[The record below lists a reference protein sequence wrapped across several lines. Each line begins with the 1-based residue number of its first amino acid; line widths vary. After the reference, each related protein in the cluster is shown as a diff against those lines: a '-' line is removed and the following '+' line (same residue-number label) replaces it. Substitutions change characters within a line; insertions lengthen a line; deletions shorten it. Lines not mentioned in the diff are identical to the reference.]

1 MASFMGIEEDQTPQE
16 SEAPAWLVAA
26 DNHNLG
32 NLQGG
37 SWFDSETWGQK
48 FENAG
53 YMIASGMLSGTNSFY
68 NTGITVAN
76 WFGAEAELRDNQE
89 WISSF
94 DSDMGEYYSQ
104 NRQAADLL
112 GFVAGSIIPG
122 LAGVK
127 LLNAGQAALRTAS
140 ATGLIGEN
148 LAVATGLKIPT
159 VAKFARLAADDI
171 LNAQATFSAINAN
184 GIRALIAGVGQNVLE
199 GVAFETAVQATMFKS
214 PILEDQDGWDIV
226 KNIAVGGALGG
237 VIGGAFETATTLG
250 AIKKMVAKGEE
261 SIKAFSSRTIAQ
273 EGASPAEKIILM
285 TEDKELS
292 MPRLIEADYDAKL
305 KAWLDRNRRTDDAIR
320 TEVHTMIP
328 GSDRELG
335 NMVADSIYG
344 LDKKTT
350 FNNLF
355 GADQV
360 ARFNQ
365 VTKVEKQLADNIK
378 TGVVDDTL
386 SVSYVKLHG
395 ERAGVVSDTPPGV
408 INLAD
413 RVAPAG
419 KETTEELVKAEVKGF
434 KFSPGD
440 NWSIKS
446 LSPKRGH
453 FEAEARFIYA
463 SEILKELKPGTEIN
477 LFDIPMLERA
487 LKDGITDIKITDNG
501 GKVIN
506 KSFTSVRDLEKF
518 VIEQKT
524 KAAEDLMKRW
534 VLEGSEIQEVGTAAI
549 AKITN
554 VKISRLEGTLGAP
567 EKDFFAWQSAK
578 EDYSAMLKSKGLQTP
593 AAEHADPRFL
603 PSVAKVTRK
612 AEDVKDLDGNVID
625 GMTYI
630 KLKQKLL
637 QQDMDRVVAKSAGEL
652 FDQLPEL
659 TDSHLFQSNRYGS
672 GAGVAS
678 FANGGY
684 GSLES
689 ITQQVGSVT
698 QRLKQQFRKET
709 ADAFDGALVSVGNKQ
724 EAAIEFS
731 TINQKVSR
739 MGKQVVRYTDP
750 DDGAE
755 YLVTKDALRKYADEE
770 SGALDIDALSAE
782 VPEELINIRNPEVA
796 SLVDLH
802 IARSGSRTQ
811 SYRELR
817 AVQGFEDVKDPEVF
831 RPIRPNP
838 NDYQFFAFVKD
849 PSVTGQG
856 HTTMIFAESDKKLAE
871 LIGKVPSKYKVFTKR
886 EVDEFKRARDEYEY
900 SRTLNESYI
909 NSELKNRGIMSEF
922 FTKTDPQKIVND
934 FLQQHLREDDV
945 LAMELIRGKYQK
957 QFDWL
962 EDQGNAYTKVSASK
976 FGSYSDRIEKAG
988 KNPYLD
994 YIKTSLDISKASE
1007 NVLLYSFNKF
1017 LDSAVSR
1024 AVGNIS
1030 DAWKEW
1036 KSPHDEAAMVK
1047 INKLLDEHGMNT
1059 GYRDA
1064 ATDLLANHTAP
1075 KGELTKFIRGANTIL
1090 AKLTLGLDPLNALN
1104 NAIGAN
1110 ILRGTELKQLTD
1122 AIRAGDTQLAGK
1134 LGELAKIKLPGVGDE
1149 ILSPTKL
1156 VSSALKNFATDDHK
1170 SVNGLFQRYRSVG
1183 LIKDQAT
1190 QFRDILE
1197 DFTLK
1202 GTETVGELN
1211 SRLSKAFQKAKDLTD
1226 KGEQITGNKLAE
1238 EFNRFI
1244 SADVIRQLTDPAVEK
1259 GLITEA
1265 EQLAYM
1271 NTFVNRVEGITI
1283 ASQRPLMFQGPI
1295 GQAVGLFQSYQFNLM
1310 QQMFRY
1316 VAEGTKKDAAMLLGL
1331 QGTFYGIQGL
1341 PGFQF
1346 MNQHII
1352 GTASG
1357 NKNHT
1362 DLYDA
1367 TYGIAGKQVGD
1378 LLMYGLPSNIL
1389 QSNLYSRGDINP
1401 RQVTIIPTSIPDLPF
1416 VGAFGKFLG
1425 TLKETAGKISMGG
1438 NVWESLLQGIEH
1450 NGLSRPLAGLAQ
1462 TLQAT
1467 TGNGV
1472 AYSTTS
1478 KGNILFSNDLLSL
1491 ATLTRLAG
1499 GRPLDE
1505 AIINDGVYRIQAYQQ
1520 YDRARLQSFG
1530 EGVKSTMIEG
1540 QTPTP
1545 EQVDKF
1551 ATKYAELG
1559 GKQTGFNKFMMA
1571 KFKEA
1576 NTSQAQAIVSQLK
1589 NPFTQKMQTLMGGGS
1604 DAIQSL
1610 RTLSQPTEE

>member
-1 MASFMGIEEDQTPQE
+1 
-16 SEAPAWLVAA
+16 
-26 DNHNLG
+26 
-32 NLQGG
+32 
-37 SWFDSETWGQK
+37 
-48 FENAG
+48 
-53 YMIASGMLSGTNSFY
+53 
-68 NTGITVAN
+68 
-76 WFGAEAELRDNQE
+76 
-89 WISSF
+89 
-94 DSDMGEYYSQ
+94 
-104 NRQAADLL
+104 
-112 GFVAGSIIPG
+112 
-122 LAGVK
+122 
-127 LLNAGQAALRTAS
+127 
-140 ATGLIGEN
+140 LIGEN
-148 LAVATGLKIPT
+148 IAAATGLRIPT
-159 VAKFARLAADDI
+159 VAKFASLAADDI
-171 LNAQATFSAINAN
+171 LNAQATFSAINSN
-184 GIRALIAGVGQNVLE
+184 GIRAIIAGVGQNALE
-199 GVAFETAVQATMFKS
+199 GVAFEVAVQATMFKS
-214 PILEDQDGWDIV
+214 PILEQQDGWDIA
-226 KNIAVGGALGG
+226 KNIAVGGVFGG
-237 VIGGAFETATTLG
+237 VVGGAFETASTLG
-250 AIKKMVAKGEE
+250 AIKKLVTKGEQG
-261 SIKAFSSRTIAQ
+261 IKAFSSRTISL

-285 TEDKELS
+285 TEDKEIS
-292 MPRLIEADYDAKL
+292 MPRLVEADYDAKL
-305 KAWLDRNRRTDDAIR
+305 KAWNDRNRRTDDAIR

-335 NMVADSIYG
+335 NMMADSIYG
-344 LDKKTT
+344 LDKQTT

-365 VTKVEKQLADNIK
+365 VTKVEKQIAENIK
-378 TGVVDDTL
+378 AGIPDDTL

-395 ERAGVVSDTPPGV
+395 ESAGIVSDTPPGV

-413 RVAPAG
+413 RVAPVG
-419 KETTEELVKAEVKGF
+419 KETTEDLVRSEVSGF

-477 LFDIPMLERA
+477 QFDIPMLQRA
-487 LKDGITDIKITDNG
+487 LKDGVTDIKITDNG

-506 KSFTSVRDLEKF
+506 KSFASTRELGNF
-518 VIEQKT
+518 IIEQQT
-524 KAAEDLMKRW
+524 KAAKDLMKRW
-534 VLEGSEIQEVGTAAI
+534 KTNTEFQEVGTAAI

-554 VKISRLEGTLGAP
+554 TKISRLEGTVGAP

-578 EDYSAMLKSKGLQTP
+578 EDYQNMLKSKGLETP

-612 AEDVKDLDGNVID
+612 AEDVRDLDGNIID
-625 GMTYI
+625 GMTYL

-637 QQDMDRVVAKSAGEL
+637 QQDMDRVVANTMGDLYS
-652 FDQLPEL
+652 QLPEL
-659 TDSHLFQSNRYGS
+659 TDSHMFQANRYGS
-672 GAGVAS
+672 GAGTFN

-689 ITQQVGSVT
+689 LTQQIGSVT
-698 QRLKQQFRKET
+698 QRFKQALRQKT
-709 ADAFDGALVSVGNKQ
+709 SDAFTGALTTVGNKQ

-731 TINQKVSR
+731 TLNQKATR
-739 MGKQVVRYTDP
+739 MGKPMVRYTDAE
-750 DDGAE
+750 DGAE
-755 YLVTKDALRKYADEE
+755 YLVTRDALKKYTDKDT
-770 SGALDIDALSAE
+770 GTLDIDSLSSE
-782 VPEELINIRNPEVA
+782 VPEELLNIQNPEVA
-796 SLVDLH
+796 NLIDLH
-802 IARSGSRTQ
+802 IARTGERTQ

-838 NDYQFFAFVKD
+838 NDYPFFAFVKD

-856 HTTMIFAESDKKLAE
+856 HTTMIFASTDAKLQQ
-871 LIGKVPSKYKVFTKR
+871 LIDKVPNKYSVYTKR
-886 EVDEFKRARDEYEY
+886 DVEEYKRARDEYEY
-900 SRTLNESYI
+900 SRSLHENYI
-909 NSELKNRGIMSEF
+909 NSDLKNRGIMSEF

-945 LAMELIRGKYQK
+945 LAMETIRGKYQK

-976 FGSYSDRIEKAG
+976 FGSYSDKLEKAG

-1007 NVLLYSFNKF
+1007 NVLLHSFNKF
-1017 LDSAVSR
+1017 LDSAVSS

-1030 DAWKEW
+1030 DAWKDW
-1036 KSPHDEAAMVK
+1036 KTPHDEAAMIR
-1047 INKLLDEHGMNT
+1047 INSLLDKYGMNT

-1075 KGELTKFIRGANTIL
+1075 KGELTKFIRASNAVL
-1090 AKLTLGLDPLNALN
+1090 AKLTLGLDPLNAIN

-1122 AIRAGDTQLAGK
+1122 AVRAGDSDLAGK
-1134 LGELAKIKLPGVGDE
+1134 LSELAKIKLPGVGDE

-1156 VSSALKNFATDDHK
+1156 VAKAIANFTADDPKAVGSLIQKYK
-1170 SVNGLFQRYRSVG
+1170 SLG
-1183 LIKDQAT
+1183 LIKDQTT
-1190 QFRDILE
+1190 QFKDILD

-1211 SRLSKAFQKAKDLTD
+1211 SRLSRSFQKAKELTD
-1226 KGEQITGNKLAE
+1226 VGEKLSGNRLAE

-1244 SADVIRQLTDPAVEK
+1244 SADCIRQLTDPAVEK
-1259 GLITEA
+1259 GLITPA
-1265 EQLAYM
+1265 EQIAYM
-1271 NTFVNRVEGITI
+1271 NTFVNRVEGITV

-1346 MNQHII
+1346 MNQHIV
-1352 GTASG
+1352 GTMSG

-1367 TYGIAGKQVGD
+1367 TYGVAGKQVGD

-1389 QSNLYSRGDINP
+1389 QANLYSRGDINP
-1401 RQVTIIPTSIPDLPF
+1401 RQVTIIPTSIPDIPF
-1416 VGAFGKFLG
+1416 VGAFGKFLSS
-1425 TLKETAGKISMGG
+1425 LKDTATKVSMGG

-1472 AYSTTS
+1472 AYSTTN

-1499 GRPLDE
+1499 GRPIDE
-1505 AIINDGVYRIQAYQQ
+1505 AIINDSVYRIQAYQQ
-1520 YDRARLQSFG
+1520 YDRARLQSFA
-1530 EGVKSTMIEG
+1530 EGVKTTMIEG

-1610 RTLSQPTEE
+1610 RTLSQPMEPNEE